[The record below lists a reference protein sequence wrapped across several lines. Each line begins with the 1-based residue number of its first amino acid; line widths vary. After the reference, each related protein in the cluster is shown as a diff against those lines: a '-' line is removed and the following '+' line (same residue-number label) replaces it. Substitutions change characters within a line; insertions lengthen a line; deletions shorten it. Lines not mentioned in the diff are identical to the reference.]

1 MIILY
6 DILLIVDVISVK
18 HFYCLI
24 IKDEGLI
31 TYAHFFPLW
40 INLFIITFCDNYQKF
55 ICSFVSGYRY

>member
-18 HFYCLI
+18 HFYCPF
-24 IKDEGLI
+24 IKDEGLLMLI
-31 TYAHFFPLW
+31 SFPLW